1 MQEWPARA
9 PDRSANDV
17 TPSIRKT
24 GRMAGVLTG
33 FAIIGAIVAV
43 GWLTGRFGVL
53 GPHAAQVLGRSAFFV
68 FSPALLFTVL
78 ADADVKQLF
87 SALLPVS
94 AAASALVIVVY
105 VLVARLVWRRGAA
118 ESTVGSLA
126 SGYTNA
132 NNIGLP
138 LAAYVLG
145 DPALV
150 APVILWQL
158 IVVAPIA
165 LTVLDVST
173 SGRVSIG
180 RILAQPVRNP
190 LIIGS
195 ALGLLIAVT
204 GVELP
209 DPVMEP
215 FRLMGAAAVPLVLFV
230 LGLSLTGQRILA
242 PGSGRRD
249 VLLATALKLVGM
261 PLAAWGI
268 GLALGLE
275 GQQLFTVV
283 TLATLPAAQ
292 NVFQYAQRFDRA
304 TVVARDAV
312 LITTALAV
320 PALVVVAA
328 LLAPR

>member
-1 MQEWPARA
+1 
-9 PDRSANDV
+9 
-17 TPSIRKT
+17 
-24 GRMAGVLTG
+24 MAGVLTG
-33 FAIIGAIVAV
+33 FAIIGAIVAI
-43 GWLTGRFGVL
+43 GWLTGRTGVL
-53 GPHAAQVLGRSAFFV
+53 GPNAAHVLGRAAFFV

-78 ADADVKQLF
+78 ADADVRQIF

-94 AAASALVIVVY
+94 AAASAAVIVVS
-105 VLVARLVWRRGAA
+105 VALARVMWRRGAA
-118 ESTVGSLA
+118 ESTIGALSA
-126 SGYTNA
+126 GYTNA

-158 IVVAPIA
+158 IVLAPIA
-165 LTVLDVST
+165 LTILDVST
-173 SGRVSIG
+173 SGRVSVG
-180 RILAQPVRNP
+180 RVLAQPVRNP

-195 ALGLLIAVT
+195 ALGLVIAVT
-204 GVELP
+204 EVEVP
-209 DPVMEP
+209 AAVMEP
-215 FRLMGAAAVPLVLFV
+215 FRLLGGAAVPLVLFV

-261 PLAAWGI
+261 PLAAWAI
-268 GLALGLE
+268 GAYGFGLD
-275 GQQLFTVV
+275 GQELFTVV
-283 TLATLPAAQ
+283 TLAALPAAQ

>member
-1 MQEWPARA
+1 M
-9 PDRSANDV
+9 V
-17 TPSIRKT
+17 
-24 GRMAGVLTG
+24 GVLTG
-33 FAIIGAIVAV
+33 FAIIGLIVALGWFV
-43 GWLTGRFGVL
+43 GRLGVL
-53 GPHAAQVLGRSAFFV
+53 GPNAAHVLGRAAFFV

-78 ADADVKQLF
+78 AEADVAQLF

-94 AAASALVIVVY
+94 AAASTVSIVVF
-105 VLVARLVWRRGAA
+105 VLIARLVWRRGAA
-118 ESTVGSLA
+118 ESTVGALA

-158 IVVAPIA
+158 IVLAPIA
-165 LTVLDVST
+165 LTILDVST
-173 SGRVSIG
+173 SGTVSVG

-195 ALGLLIAVT
+195 VLGLVVAVT
-204 GVELP
+204 EI
-209 DPVMEP
+209 DPPEVVIEP
-215 FRLMGAAAVPLVLFV
+215 FRLLGAAAVPLVLFV

-249 VLLATALKLVGM
+249 VLLATLLKVVGM
-261 PLAAWGI
+261 PIAAWAI
-268 GLALGLE
+268 GALIFGLE
-275 GQQLFTVV
+275 GQSLFTVV
-283 TLATLPAAQ
+283 TLAALPAAQ
-292 NVFQYAQRFDRA
+292 NVFQYAQRFDRGL
-304 TVVARDAV
+304 VVARDAV

>member
-1 MQEWPARA
+1 M
-9 PDRSANDV
+9 
-17 TPSIRKT
+17 T
-24 GRMAGVLTG
+24 GVLTG
-33 FAIIGAIVAV
+33 FAIIGAIVALGWIV
-43 GWLTGRFGVL
+43 GRLGTL
-53 GPHAAQVLGRSAFFV
+53 GPHAAQALGRAAFFV

-78 ADADVKQLF
+78 ADADVAQLF

-94 AAASALVIVVY
+94 AAASAVSILVF
-105 VLVARLVWRRGAA
+105 VLVARLVWRRSAA
-118 ESTVGSLA
+118 ESTIGALA

-173 SGRVSIG
+173 SGRVSAA
-180 RILAQPVRNP
+180 RILMQPVRNP

-195 ALGLLIAVT
+195 ALGLVLAVT
-204 GVELP
+204 GIELP

-215 FRLMGAAAVPLVLFV
+215 FRLLGAAAIPVVLFV
-230 LGLSLTGQRILA
+230 LGLSLTGERLLA

-249 VLLATALKLVGM
+249 VLLATALKLGVM
-261 PLAAWGI
+261 PVAAWVI
-268 GLALGLE
+268 GAFVVGLDA
-275 GQQLFTVV
+275 QQLFTVV
-283 TLATLPAAQ
+283 TLAALPAAQ
-292 NVFQYAQRFDRA
+292 NVFQYAQRFDRGV
-304 TVVARDAV
+304 VVARDAV

-320 PALVVVAA
+320 PALAVIAA